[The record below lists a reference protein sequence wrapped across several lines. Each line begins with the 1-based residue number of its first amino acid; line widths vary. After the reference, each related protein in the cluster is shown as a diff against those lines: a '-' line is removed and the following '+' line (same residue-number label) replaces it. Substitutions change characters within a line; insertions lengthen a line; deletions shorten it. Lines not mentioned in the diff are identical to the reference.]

1 MDGFI
6 HIQEIYCSGYH
17 LGTDQVFN
25 GNLETHLSL
34 QNMVQSLLLMNLC
47 LEKTGICAKLDP
59 KSFLWVG
66 CHQCHKNVAKVT
78 VAIDSLKKKYPSTL
92 HQQFLTH

>member
-1 MDGFI
+1 MK
-6 HIQEIYCSGYH
+6 EIYCSGYH

-25 GNLETHLSL
+25 GNLETHLSF

-66 CHQCHKNVAKVT
+66 CHQCYKNVAKVT
-78 VAIDSLKKKYPSTL
+78 VAIDSKKTKYPSTL
-92 HQQFLTH
+92 HEQFLTH